1 MKNILIGQSGGP
13 TAVINSSLYGAVM
26 KSYEK
31 NSNIHV
37 YGMVN
42 GMEGFLK
49 GHYLDFAS
57 LQANGK
63 LKKLL
68 YTPGAFLGSCRYK
81 LPEDLSDPVYGEIL
95 QRLDEL
101 QIGYVCYIGGNDS
114 MDTVDKLSR
123 YAAALDSDIRFIGI
137 PKTID
142 NDLVCTDHTPGYGSA
157 ARYVANTVR
166 EIIYDAEVYDS
177 KSVTIIEIMGRH
189 AGWLTAASVMARE
202 SQKGNP
208 YLIYL
213 PEAAFQLEDFLKDV
227 KKALEHTENLVICV
241 SEGIRDQNGTF
252 ICEYDS
258 QAGLDSFGH
267 KMLAGSGKY
276 LENYIREKLNIKVRS
291 VELNVCQRCSASY
304 MSYTD
309 QQEAVEAGA
318 FGAAAAF
325 AGETGKMVTFERVRE
340 YEIQCGLKD
349 VHQICNL
356 EKTFPKEWIAGRGND
371 IGEAFLNYV
380 TPLMKGGIQVPEDAS
395 GVSDFIRRS

>member
-26 KSYEK
+26 KAYETD
-31 NSNIHV
+31 SAVRV

-57 LQANGK
+57 LK
-63 LKKLL
+63 ESEELEKLL
-68 YTPGAFLGSCRYK
+68 HTPGAFLGSCRYK
-81 LPEDLSDPVYGEIL
+81 LPEDLTDPVYSEIL
-95 QRLDEL
+95 ERLDEL
-101 QIGYVCYIGGNDS
+101 QIGFVCYIGGNDS

-123 YAAALDSDIRFIGI
+123 YAAAVDSKIRFIGI

-142 NDLVCTDHTPGYGSA
+142 NDLVQTDHTPGYGSA
-157 ARYVANTVR
+157 ARYVANTVK

-189 AGWLTAASVMARE
+189 AGWLTAAAVMARE
-202 SQKGNP
+202 ENGNP
-208 YLIYL
+208 CLIYL
-213 PEAAFQLEDFLKDV
+213 PEAAFDLERFLEDTQ
-227 KKALEHTENLVICV
+227 KALETTENLVICV
-241 SEGIRDQNGTF
+241 SEGIRDQEGKF

-267 KMLAGSGKY
+267 KMLAGSAKY
-276 LENYIREKLNIKVRS
+276 LENYIREHLDVKVRS

-309 QQEAVEAGA
+309 QQEAMMAGA
-318 FGAAAAF
+318 FGAEAAF
-325 AGETGKMVTFERVRE
+325 AGETGKMVTFQRVKE
-340 YEIQCGLKD
+340 YEIRCRLKD
-349 VHQICNL
+349 VHEICNL
-356 EKTFPKEWIAGRGND
+356 EKTFPKEWITGNGND
-371 IGEAFLNYV
+371 IGQEFITYV
-380 TPLMKGGIQVPEDAS
+380 RPLMKGGIQVPENEN
-395 GVSDFIRRS
+395 GISDFLRR

>member
-26 KSYEK
+26 KAYEMD
-31 NSNIHV
+31 SSAHV
-37 YGMVN
+37 YGMIN

-49 GHYLDFAS
+49 GHYLDFS
-57 LQANGK
+57 PLKENGE
-63 LKKLL
+63 LEKLL
-68 YTPGAFLGSCRYK
+68 HTPGAFLGSCRYK
-81 LPEDLSDPVYGEIL
+81 LPEDLTDLVYPEIL
-95 QRLDEL
+95 ERLDAL

-123 YAAALDSDIRFIGI
+123 YASAVGSDIRFIGI

-142 NDLVCTDHTPGYGSA
+142 NDLVQTDHTPGYGSA
-157 ARYVANTVR
+157 ARYVANTVK

-202 SQKGNP
+202 ENGNP
-208 YLIYL
+208 RLIYL
-213 PEAAFQLEDFLKDV
+213 PESAFDRNRFLEDV
-227 KKALEHTENLVICV
+227 KKELETTQNLVICV
-241 SEGIRDQNGTF
+241 SEGIRDQEGTF

-267 KMLAGSGKY
+267 KMLAGSAKY
-276 LENYIREKLNIKVRS
+276 LENYIREHLDVKVRS

-309 QQEAVEAGA
+309 QQEAVMAGA
-318 FGAAAAF
+318 FGVEAAF
-325 AGETGKMVTFERVRE
+325 AGETGKMVTFSRVKE

-349 VHQICNL
+349 VHQICNQ
-356 EKTFPKEWIAGRGND
+356 EKIFPKEWITGNGND
-371 IGEAFLNYV
+371 IGREFVTYV
-380 TPLMKGGIQVPEDAS
+380 MPLMKGGIQVPENEN
-395 GVSDFIRRS
+395 GISDFIRR